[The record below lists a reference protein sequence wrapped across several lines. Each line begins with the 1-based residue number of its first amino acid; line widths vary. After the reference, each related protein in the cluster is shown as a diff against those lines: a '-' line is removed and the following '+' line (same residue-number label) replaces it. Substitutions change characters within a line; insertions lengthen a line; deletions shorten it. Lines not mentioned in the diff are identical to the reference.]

1 LGKAPDIVVEVVK
14 KPLLIRYSAVREALE
29 ITGKRSD
36 MKHRK
41 LEEIRRNGAS
51 DSKNPMEND
60 EIYEKIFEVIVDHK
74 LLPGTHLK
82 EEVLCDVYN
91 VGRTRI
97 RAVLARLASDHVIE
111 LVANRGAFVCNPSA
125 EEAREVFRA
134 RRLIE
139 GHLVRL
145 AAESRD
151 EKLRRALE
159 QHIREE
165 QEAHDSGAQGVV
177 IKRCGNFHQVL
188 ADQAGSPILARFLHE
203 LIARS
208 ALIVAIYE
216 ERPGGDCELEEHR
229 KLAELVTQG
238 RADEAVKLMETH
250 LTGIESR
257 LDLDPVKKADD
268 ELRKALSLNLG

>member
-1 LGKAPDIVVEVVK
+1 
-14 KPLLIRYSAVREALE
+14 
-29 ITGKRSD
+29 
-36 MKHRK
+36 MKHNE
-41 LEEIRRNGAS
+41 LS
-51 DSKNPMEND
+51 DLSGVTAADARQGLEND

-97 RAVLARLASDHVIE
+97 RAVLARLARDHIIE
-111 LVANRGAFVCNPSA
+111 QVANRGAFVCNPTA

-139 GHLVRL
+139 SHLVRL
-145 AAESRD
+145 AADSGDDR
-151 EKLRRALE
+151 LRRALE

-165 QEAHDSGAQGVV
+165 KDAHDSGAQGVV

-208 ALIVAIYE
+208 SLIVAIYE
-216 ERPGGDCELEEHR
+216 ERPGGECELEEHR

-238 RADEAVKLMETH
+238 RADEAAALMNAH

-257 LDLDPVKKADD
+257 LDLDPVTKADY
-268 ELRKALSLNLG
+268 ELRKALLQNLL

>member
-1 LGKAPDIVVEVVK
+1 M
-14 KPLLIRYSAVREALE
+14 
-29 ITGKRSD
+29 
-36 MKHRK
+36 MKHQKQTEILENSAPNRK
-41 LEEIRRNGAS
+41 QAL
-51 DSKNPMEND
+51 END
-60 EIYEKIFEVIVDHK
+60 EIYAKIFEVIVDHK

-97 RAVLARLASDHVIE
+97 RAVLARLAQDHVIE

-145 AAESRD
+145 AAESGD
-151 EKLRRALE
+151 ENLRRALE
-159 QHIREE
+159 AHIREE
-165 QEAHDSGAQGVV
+165 QEAHDTGAQGVV

-188 ADQAGSPILARFLHE
+188 ADKAGSPILARFLHE

-208 ALIVAIYE
+208 SLIVAIYE
-216 ERPGGDCELEEHR
+216 ARPGGDCELEEHK
-229 KLAELVTQG
+229 KLAELVTAG
-238 RADEAVKLMETH
+238 RADEAVELMNAH
-250 LTGIESR
+250 LSGIEAR
-257 LDLDPVKKADD
+257 LDLDPVKKMDD
-268 ELRKALSLNLG
+268 DLRRTLSMSLG